1 MARTPSSSATQRIET
16 IRESGR
22 EVVVAGSFS
31 DRGAFCGLARGWSRG
46 VGLGVAMVV
55 MAVMADMAVVV
66 VRGEVPGHRPGYGSG
81 S

>member
-31 DRGAFCGLARGWSRG
+31 DRGAFCGLAP
-46 VGLGVAMVV
+46 GLGVAMVV